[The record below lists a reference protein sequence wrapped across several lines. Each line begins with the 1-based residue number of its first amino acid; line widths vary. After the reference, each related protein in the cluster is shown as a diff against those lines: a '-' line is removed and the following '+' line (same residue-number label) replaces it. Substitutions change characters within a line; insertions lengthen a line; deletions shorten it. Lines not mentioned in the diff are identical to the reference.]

1 MLPRT
6 VRRTIEKYSMFSRG
20 DRVVVAVSGGP
31 DSVALLH
38 ILDSLK
44 DVYGIK
50 LHAAHLEHGL
60 RGDESVE
67 DMRFVEELAGSL
79 SIPLTTGSEDVGKM
93 AEDEGLSVE
102 AAARKARYEFLDKVM
117 KDTGFKKLATGHN
130 ANDQAETILINLMR
144 GTGIAGLSG
153 MKPAMDGRILRPL
166 IEAKRSE
173 IMEYLETKNIAFR
186 TDSSNA
192 DTRFDRNR
200 VRSVLIP
207 MIEKEFNPGIVDS
220 LARTASVFSMVYE
233 YFREEVEKSVREAVK
248 TEEGRVTLNL
258 EVFSPYPEI
267 VKLFTFH
274 RILRAM
280 EEDAQ
285 VISYDTLSALLN
297 VAEKSRSGSRIDI
310 GSGIVALK
318 EFNRIVIGRDL
329 ALYEPYEV
337 QLSVPGKTA
346 VESAGY
352 VYTTEIL
359 KEKPGTGDVYRSGTS
374 AYFDLEELS
383 LPLVARNWREGDKFV
398 PFGLKGNKK
407 VHDVFIDEKVPV
419 SGRTM
424 IPLVCDADG
433 VVWVTGVR
441 RADRARVT
449 DKTSTIV
456 KITYSRERQPGNRE
470 AGGQ

>member
-6 VRRTIEKYSMFSRG
+6 VRRTIEKYSMFYKG

-31 DSVALLH
+31 DSVALLY

-67 DMRFVEELAGSL
+67 DMKFVEALCETL
-79 SIPLTTGSEDVGKM
+79 SIPLTMGSEDVGEI
-93 AEDEGLSVE
+93 ADAGGLSVE
-102 AAARKARYEFLDKVM
+102 AAARKARYAFLDDVLM
-117 KDTGFKKLATGHN
+117 ETGFKKMATGHN
-130 ANDQAETILINLMR
+130 ANDQAETVLMNLMR
-144 GTGIAGLSG
+144 GSGVAGLAG
-153 MKPAMDGRILRPL
+153 MKPAMEGKIVRPL

-173 IMEYLETKNIAFR
+173 IVAYLESKNIAFR

-207 MIEKEFNPGIVDS
+207 LIEKEFNPGIVDS

-233 YFREEVEKSVREAVK
+233 FFKDEVDTSMRTAVK

-258 EVFSPYPEI
+258 ELFNPYPDI

-274 RILRAM
+274 RVLRSL
-280 EEDAQ
+280 EDDEQ

-297 VAEKSRSGSRIDI
+297 VAEKSQSGSRIDI
-310 GSGIVALK
+310 GAGIIALK
-318 EFNRIVIGRDL
+318 EYDSIVIGRDL
-329 ALYEPYEV
+329 ALYEPYEI
-337 QLSVPGKTA
+337 SFNVPGET
-346 VESAGY
+346 VIESAGY
-352 VYTTEIL
+352 VYRVEVL
-359 KEKPGTGDVYRSGTS
+359 KEKPETPDVYKSGES
-374 AYFDLEELS
+374 AYFDFDDLA
-383 LPLVARNWREGDKFV
+383 LPLVARNWREGDRFV
-398 PFGLKGNKK
+398 PFGLKGSKK
-407 VHDVFIDEKVPV
+407 VHDVFIDEKVPI
-419 SGRTM
+419 SERTM
-424 IPLVCDADG
+424 IPLVSDAEG
-433 VVWVTGVR
+433 VIWVTGVR

-449 DKTSTIV
+449 DKTSTVV
-456 KITYSRERQPGNRE
+456 KITYSKEREPDEHQDK
-470 AGGQ
+470 